1 MQRLLI
7 MAVVLITLLTLRV
20 SEAAVQE
27 DRAYFPPVIMYH
39 DIKLMPQNNFDV
51 TLKDF
56 RQQLKWL
63 KNNGYKTLS
72 IEEFVDIVKSG
83 KAFPKDSVLIT
94 FDDGFSDA
102 LAYALPELKGRDMKA
117 VFFINPWYIGKK
129 AKGYPYLTEADL
141 KNLANE
147 PLISIASHT
156 TRHLHLDKLSPEDLA
171 AELNDSKA
179 YLEEI
184 TGKPV
189 LALSYPF
196 GEYNAD
202 VIAATQAAGYE
213 IAFAVQDRGLFDQPA
228 RFSIPRIYMG
238 LALCADNQSLFKK
251 YIRDYHKMPSEAFV
265 DRWQPL
271 NN

>member
-7 MAVVLITLLTLRV
+7 LALFLTTLFILKV

-39 DIKLMPQNNFDV
+39 DIKLLPQNNFDV

-63 KNNGYKTLS
+63 SSNGYKTLS

-83 KAFPKDSVLIT
+83 KTFPKNSVLIT

-102 LAYALPELKGRDMKA
+102 IAYSLPELKSHNMKA
-117 VFFINPWYIGKK
+117 TFFINPWYIGKK
-129 AKGYPYLTEADL
+129 AKGYPYITEADL
-141 KNLANE
+141 KNLATE

-156 TRHLHLDKLSPEDLA
+156 TRHFHLDKLSPEDLA

-179 YLEEI
+179 TLEEI

-238 LALCADNQSLFKK
+238 LALCADNQALFKK
-251 YIRDYHKMPSEAFV
+251 YVRNYSKMPLEAFMN
-265 DRWQPL
+265 RWQPL
-271 NN
+271 SK

>member
-1 MQRLLI
+1 MQRFLI
-7 MAVVLITLLTLRV
+7 VTLMLVTLLTLRV
-20 SEAAVQE
+20 SEAAVE
-27 DRAYFPPVIMYH
+27 ENRAYFPPVIMYH
-39 DIKLMPQNNFDV
+39 DIKLMPKNNFDV

-63 KNNGYKTLS
+63 KTNGYKTLS
-72 IEEFVDIVKSG
+72 IEEFVDIVKAD
-83 KAFPKDSVLIT
+83 KAFPKNSVLIT

-102 LAYALPELKGRDMKA
+102 MAYALNELKNNDMKA
-117 VFFINPWYIGKK
+117 VLFINPWYIGKK
-129 AKGYPYLTEADL
+129 AKDYPYLTEADL
-141 KNLANE
+141 KNLATN
-147 PLISIASHT
+147 PLISIASHS
-156 TRHLHLDKLSPEDLA
+156 TRHLHLDKLSPEDLS

-213 IAFAVQDRGLFDQPA
+213 VAFAVQDRGLFDQPA

-238 LALCADNQSLFKK
+238 LALCADNQALFKK
-251 YIRDYHKMPSEAFV
+251 CVRNYSKMPLEAFI

-271 NN
+271 NK